1 MYAGSG
7 CIMQV
12 YILSPV
18 VGTSGS
24 ESCASCRCSSS
35 SSSSPSFSSS
45 RLFSFGPSPLTVALT
60 MLPLSLDM
68 PDTAFRWTARHPD
81 LPRGPIN
88 LRVVMHKPGMPNNE
102 HVSTQGGDVEPGSL
116 CVIAKPHNEVHILFN
131 GPIFIQRT
139 INIAEWY

>member
-1 MYAGSG
+1 M
-7 CIMQV
+7 CLVWLQLF
-12 YILSPV
+12 ILIIILVPV
-18 VGTSGS
+18 ISKQGPF
-24 ESCASCRCSSS
+24 ERW
-35 SSSSPSFSSS
+35 
-45 RLFSFGPSPLTVALT
+45 LFSFGPSPLTVALT

-81 LPRGPIN
+81 LPRGPID
-88 LRVVMHKPGMPNNE
+88 LGVVMHKPGMLNHE

-139 INIAEWY
+139 INIVDWY